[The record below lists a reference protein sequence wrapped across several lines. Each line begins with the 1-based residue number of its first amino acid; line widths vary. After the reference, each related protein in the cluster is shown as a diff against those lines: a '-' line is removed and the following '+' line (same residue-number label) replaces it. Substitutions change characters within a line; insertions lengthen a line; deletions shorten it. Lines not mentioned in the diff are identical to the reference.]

1 MKQTLSL
8 SLALSC
14 SWLFCPEALTIVG
27 NTAGQMGYQTLVGLL
42 VAAFIFSACGI
53 LLTNHQLPDSPE
65 KELLILRPLFGTMVT
80 ITLTLAACI
89 PLTVLAGTALLVTAG
104 YTFNEVFLYWF
115 PNFGFAFLLLSLI
128 TILQFFRD
136 RVILWGQV
144 CFAALAAG
152 GLLLL
157 AVYAMIHPQEA
168 LPAATAITEQ
178 SGGFAVLAAPLLLLL
193 FVGTNL
199 SHSAKSSFAPLLVP
213 VIALLIFSFWIVASL
228 NYVTPERLA
237 SSTIPYMTTARKI
250 MGDPGRWIMG
260 VVVISGTCGAVNGLM
275 MLSRRMLT
283 SLANQKMAPAILSGN
298 KQKWIIPPGI
308 ALLTG
313 GLMATGLAGDE
324 LLEVLLLGALILW
337 LVYYVFLCF
346 SAIVWLKREK
356 QTWQYPA
363 IVASLMLAAGIV
375 IVIIG
380 NPHKGELFISIL
392 SGLGASG
399 LITVCWLIIKTLFN
413 RSIPPTSKE
422 K

>member
-1 MKQTLSL
+1 
-8 SLALSC
+8 
-14 SWLFCPEALTIVG
+14 
-27 NTAGQMGYQTLVGLL
+27 MGYQALAGLL
-42 VAAFIFSACGI
+42 LSTFIFVACGM
-53 LLTNHQLPDSPE
+53 LLTNNQLPDSPE
-65 KELLILRPLFGTMVT
+65 KEVLILRPQFGTIGT

-115 PNFGFAFLLLSLI
+115 PNFGFAFLLLGLI
-128 TILQFFRD
+128 TILQFFRE

-157 AVYAMIHPQEA
+157 AVYAIIHPQEA
-168 LPAATAITEQ
+168 LPAATTITEQ

-193 FVGTNL
+193 FVGTSL
-199 SHSAKSSFAPLLVP
+199 PQSGKSYFAPLLVP

-275 MLSRRMLT
+275 LLSRRMLT
-283 SLANQKMAPAILSGN
+283 SLAHQKMAPAILSGN

-308 ALLTG
+308 ALLIG

-324 LLEVLLLGALILW
+324 LLEVLLRGALILW

-346 SAIVWLKREK
+346 SAIMWLKRER
-356 QTWQYPA
+356 QAWQYPA
-363 IVASLMLAAGIV
+363 IIASLLLAAGVV

-380 NPHKGELFISIL
+380 NPHKGELFISIM
-392 SGLGASG
+392 SGLGVSG

-413 RSIPPTSKE
+413 RSITTTSKE